1 MPRKPSHFGSNCH
14 PSPAGSSF
22 TSSASI
28 GGNGTFGPGI
38 EWNLQ
43 AMTELDGVWKV
54 DRVGGALPPLYGCVK
69 RINGARG
76 TTDFSRL
83 PGMPFE
89 VRGLELHYQAPFNA
103 LVDKLEPRDGEYF
116 GRATLLGRE
125 IGQFT
130 MRRLDPLSQL
140 KEQLV
145 KHIDEAYA
153 MEQNVLRM
161 LDGMISTT
169 DDPEILD
176 ALEHHKMQTQGHAD
190 RMKAR
195 LEAHDATPSGVK
207 QVGGILQA
215 MAKMPLDMVRGEKS
229 GRNARDG
236 FATEHMEIA
245 SYELLRRI
253 AQRAGDQE
261 TASAAAEIIT
271 EEQEMANTIAAN
283 WDKFAELSLREEG
296 VTV

>member
-1 MPRKPSHFGSNCH
+1 VD
-14 PSPAGSSF
+14 
-22 TSSASI
+22 
-28 GGNGTFGPGI
+28 
-38 EWNLQ
+38 
-43 AMTELDGVWKV
+43 ELDGVWRV
-54 DRVGGALPPLYGCVK
+54 ERVGGALPPLHGCVK
-69 RINGARG
+69 RIDGGRG
-76 TTDFSRL
+76 TTEFGRI
-83 PGMPFE
+83 PGMPFD
-89 VRGLELHYQAPFNA
+89 VRGLELHYRGPFAP
-103 LVDKLEPRDGEYF
+103 LVDRLEPRDGGF
-116 GRATLLGRE
+116 VGHATVLGRE
-125 IGQFT
+125 IGQFR
-130 MRRLDPLSQL
+130 MRRLDMGQALND
-140 KEQLV
+140 QLV

-176 ALEHHKMQTQGHAD
+176 ALEHHKMQTQGHVD

-195 LEAHDATPSGVK
+195 LDAHDAQPSGVR
-207 QVGGILQA
+207 QMTGVLQA
-215 MAKMPLDMVRGEKS
+215 LAKMPLDMVRGEKA

-253 AQRAGDQE
+253 AERAGDEE
-261 TASAAAEIIT
+261 TAAAARDIIA
-271 EEQEMANTIAAN
+271 EEKAMADVISSN